1 VAAGSFQGDEEFHFA
16 PPHKSCDG
24 KKSLMQARR
33 YIVITPV
40 RNEEAHLRETIK
52 SVAAQTIRPIRWII
66 VDDGSDDSTGRIADE
81 AAKMFSWIGV
91 VHRVDRGFRHSG
103 GGVVETF
110 YDGFKLVE
118 NEEWDYLV
126 KLDGDL
132 SFAPDYF
139 EKCFQQFE
147 ADPKLG
153 IGGGEICV
161 KQGGVV
167 QVESKGDPAFHV
179 RGATKIY
186 RHACWAAI
194 GGLLRETGWDTYDE
208 VKANMLGW
216 KTRTFDGLQLVHHRE
231 TGGAD
236 GTWKNWVKNGRANY
250 IVGYHPLFMFFK
262 CVRRL
267 FERPYVIVSAG
278 LWYGFVTGYFSR
290 APHHQEPEVI
300 RYLRREQIR
309 RLMFKSSIWA
319 EK

>member
-1 VAAGSFQGDEEFHFA
+1 ME
-16 PPHKSCDG
+16 
-24 KKSLMQARR
+24 ARP
-33 YIVITPV
+33 YIIITPA

-52 SVAAQTIRPIRWII
+52 SVAAQTIRPFRWII
-66 VDDGSDDSTGRIADE
+66 VDDGSDDATGWIADE
-81 AAKMFSWIGV
+81 AAKMFDWIRV
-91 VHRVDRGFRHSG
+91 VHRTDRGFRRSG

-110 YDGFKLVE
+110 YDGYQLVE
-118 NEEWDYLV
+118 NEPWDFLA

-139 EKCFQQFE
+139 EKCFRQFE

-161 KQGGVV
+161 KLDGAA

-186 RHACWAAI
+186 RQACWVAI

-216 KTRTFDGLQLVHHRE
+216 KTRTFEGLEIVHHRE

-290 APHHQEPEVI
+290 APRHQEPEVI
-300 RYLRREQIR
+300 RYLRREQMR
-309 RLMFKSSIWA
+309 RLMFQSSIWA

>member
-1 VAAGSFQGDEEFHFA
+1 ME
-16 PPHKSCDG
+16 
-24 KKSLMQARR
+24 ARR
-33 YIVITPV
+33 YIIITPV

-52 SVAAQTIRPIRWII
+52 SVAAQTIRPVRWII
-66 VDDGSDDSTGRIADE
+66 VDDGSDDSTGQIADE
-81 AAKMFSWIGV
+81 AAKMFDWIRV
-91 VHRVDRGFRHSG
+91 VHRADRGFRRSG

-110 YDGFKLVE
+110 YDGYKLVE
-118 NEEWDYLV
+118 NEPWDFLA

-139 EKCFQQFE
+139 EKCFRQFE

-153 IGGGEICV
+153 IGGGEICM
-161 KQGGVV
+161 KLAGAV

-186 RHACWAAI
+186 RRDCWKAI

-216 KTRTFDGLQLVHHRE
+216 KTRTFDGLQIVHHRE

-250 IVGYHPLFMFFK
+250 IVGYHPLFMFLK

-290 APHHQEPEVI
+290 DSRHQEPEVI
-300 RYLRREQIR
+300 RYLRREQMR
-309 RLMFKSSIWA
+309 RMMFQSSIWA

>member
-1 VAAGSFQGDEEFHFA
+1 ME
-16 PPHKSCDG
+16 
-24 KKSLMQARR
+24 ARR
-33 YIVITPV
+33 YIIITPV

-52 SVAAQTIRPIRWII
+52 SVAAQTVRPVRWII
-66 VDDGSDDSTGRIADE
+66 VNDGSDDSTGRIADE
-81 AAKMFSWIGV
+81 AAKMFDWIRV
-91 VHRVDRGFRHSG
+91 VHRPDRGFRLSG

-110 YDGFKLVE
+110 YDGYNLVK
-118 NEEWDYLV
+118 NETWDYLA

-139 EKCFQQFE
+139 EKCYQQFE

-161 KQGGVV
+161 KLDGAVK
-167 QVESKGDPAFHV
+167 VESKGDPAFHV

-186 RHACWAAI
+186 RHACWVAI

-262 CVRRL
+262 CIRRL
-267 FERPYVIVSAG
+267 LERPYVIASAG

-290 APHHQEPEVI
+290 ATRHQEPEVI
-300 RYLRREQIR
+300 RYLRREQMR
-309 RLMFKSSIWA
+309 RLFFKSSIWA

>member
-1 VAAGSFQGDEEFHFA
+1 MES
-16 PPHKSCDG
+16 
-24 KKSLMQARR
+24 RR
-33 YIVITPV
+33 YIIITPV
-40 RNEEAHLRETIK
+40 RNEEANLRDTIS
-52 SVAAQTIRPIRWII
+52 SVAGQTVRPVRWVI
-66 VDDGSDDSTGRIADE
+66 VNDGSTDATGTIAD
-81 AAKMFSWIGV
+81 AAMKEYDWIRV

-110 YDGFKLVE
+110 YDGYNMVDGQP
-118 NEEWDYLV
+118 WDYLV

-132 SFAPDYF
+132 SFEPDYF
-139 EKCFQQFE
+139 EKCFKLFE

-161 KQGGVV
+161 KIDNVIE
-167 QVESKGDPAFHV
+167 VESKGDPTFHV

-186 RHACWAAI
+186 RHACWKEI
-194 GGLLRETGWDTYDE
+194 GGLLRQTGWDTYDE

-216 KTRTFDGLQLVHHRE
+216 KTRTFIGLPIIHHRE

-267 FERPYVIVSAG
+267 FERPYLVVSAG
-278 LWYGFVTGYFSR
+278 LWYGYISGYFSR
-290 APHHQEPEVI
+290 APRHQERDVI
-300 RYLRREQIR
+300 RYLRREQLR
-309 RLMFKSSIWA
+309 RLMFKSSIWS